1 MDHLNYRAK
10 ITWQSQKKERKKQ
23 VIDLYY
29 NQGKT
34 TREIAKIERKSI
46 RDISAIIKE
55 EEARR
60 QKYKQ
65 QELSA
70 KAYKLFSEG
79 KTSIEVAVILNLPAS
94 KVSKLYREY
103 WKLRGLD
110 KLNAIY
116 KETNGKLSSF
126 LKLYKRLIKEKG
138 MSIEQ
143 VVNVVEIAIHKLPY
157 MESLYRQAKDQA
169 QKVQRTIQ
177 RLANDIEARKYKIS
191 ILDKIVFS
199 AEQDCKKTKQE
210 MQELTAKND
219 KLEKFVSNVAN
230 NDEGYAKLNQFIKEN
245 VKAILS
251 DNKKLMS
258 VSFAALL
265 QTLTSDPKMINIIY
279 KILTANDNEQHKDDN
294 NNNAIKYLESNMDN
308 ILDLVEKHYE
318 NLVEAL
324 TNNAIATASSNPKLA
339 LPQ

>member
-1 MDHLNYRAK
+1 MA
-10 ITWQSQKKERKKQ
+10 ITEERKKQ

-34 TREIAKIERKSI
+34 MREIAKIERMSI

-116 KETNGKLSSF
+116 KETKWQIILIFEIIQTTNKGK
-126 LKLYKRLIKEKG
+126 R
-138 MSIEQ
+138 
-143 VVNVVEIAIHKLPY
+143 
-157 MESLYRQAKDQA
+157 
-169 QKVQRTIQ
+169 
-177 RLANDIEARKYKIS
+177 
-191 ILDKIVFS
+191 
-199 AEQDCKKTKQE
+199 
-210 MQELTAKND
+210 
-219 KLEKFVSNVAN
+219 
-230 NDEGYAKLNQFIKEN
+230 
-245 VKAILS
+245 
-251 DNKKLMS
+251 
-258 VSFAALL
+258 
-265 QTLTSDPKMINIIY
+265 
-279 KILTANDNEQHKDDN
+279 
-294 NNNAIKYLESNMDN
+294 
-308 ILDLVEKHYE
+308 YE
-318 NLVEAL
+318 Y
-324 TNNAIATASSNPKLA
+324 
-339 LPQ
+339 